1 MSARFRTATLCGASV
16 LARWLV
22 AAAGPPRCPRPIPC
36 QHPARVATI
45 LDQII
50 AHKRTVEVPLLPP
63 VDRAA
68 LRDLPPCRGFRA
80 ALTRADGRPI
90 NVIAECKKASPS
102 KGVFAPTYDPV
113 LTAFHYVHGGASC
126 VSVLTDARWFQGS
139 LNDLLAVRAAI
150 QLPII
155 RKDFTVDQRQIAQTR
170 LAGADAIL
178 LIAACLETGLMRDLR
193 GFAGDLGLD
202 VLVEVHDTDE
212 AMRALAIGADLVGVN
227 NRNLHDFTVSLD
239 RTIELLSGLRG
250 DGRVV
255 VSESGIRQRDDT
267 RRLEQHGVDA
277 VLVGETLMLAPDPV
291 AELHRL
297 RGTLA
302 HGRVN

>member
-1 MSARFRTATLCGASV
+1 M
-16 LARWLV
+16 
-22 AAAGPPRCPRPIPC
+22 
-36 QHPARVATI
+36 ATI

-50 AHKRTVEVPLLPP
+50 AHKRAVEVPLLPP

-80 ALTRADGRPI
+80 ALERRLTGPI
-90 NVIAECKKASPS
+90 RVIAECKKASPS
-102 KGVFAPTYDPV
+102 KGVFAPDYDPV

-126 VSVLTDARWFQGS
+126 LSVLTDERWFQGT
-139 LNDLLAVRAAI
+139 LDHLLAVRANV

-155 RKDFTVDQRQIAQTR
+155 RKDFTVDARQISQAR

-178 LIAACLETGLMRDLR
+178 LIAACLETGPLRDLH
-193 GFAGDLGLD
+193 GFARDLGLD
-202 VLVEVHDTDE
+202 VLVEVHDVEE
-212 AMRALAIGADLVGVN
+212 AVRALAVGADLIGVN
-227 NRNLHDFTVSLD
+227 NRNLHDFSVSLD
-239 RTIELLSGLRG
+239 RTLELLPGLLG

-255 VSESGIRQRDDT
+255 VSESGIRGRDDC
-267 RRLEQHGVDA
+267 RRLEQAGVDA

-291 AELHRL
+291 AALQAL

-302 HGRVN
+302 RGLVS